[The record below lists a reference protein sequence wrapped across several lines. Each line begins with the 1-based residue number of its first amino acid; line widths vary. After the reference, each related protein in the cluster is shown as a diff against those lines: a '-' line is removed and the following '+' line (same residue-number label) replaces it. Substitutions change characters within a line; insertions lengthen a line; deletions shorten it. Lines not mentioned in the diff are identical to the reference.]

1 MNTELLVYDEFNK
14 KFRKLDVN
22 NYNDDIVVGT
32 LFFQRSALTVIEQD
46 LNVCGYILIDKYKR
60 KYPIDIHKKEIVM
73 LEGTYN
79 NLSTKL
85 KQDLI
90 KYNLHKK
97 PKIVWS
103 RFFFS
108 WQFMCDFTVFEKS
121 GSFIKMCSNIIG
133 DSKLIDSVVKH
144 QLNIVFPTNYRELCL
159 LAQNIHQLF
168 NIDFLNSDYREE
180 INYILDALL
189 NGYHINMTDNDI
201 EKYCYLLC
209 EIANQQRRD

>member
-1 MNTELLVYDEFNK
+1 M
-14 KFRKLDVN
+14 
-22 NYNDDIVVGT
+22 
-32 LFFQRSALTVIEQD
+32 
-46 LNVCGYILIDKYKR
+46 CGYILFDKYKR